1 LRVSAG
7 LSRDALAEQAGLSPD
22 AVAVLERGE
31 RASPRLSTV
40 TSLADAL
47 NVEREVRADLLQ
59 AAGYG
64 TRGAAPYV
72 RREYRRQFPIPPS
85 PLIGREADLAR
96 ASRLLQPRM
105 PETRVVTLLGPGGVG
120 KTRLA
125 LEVAAHV
132 APHYRDGSVF
142 VDLAPLTDPRLVA
155 ASIARTLGLQEVP
168 GRSASD
174 LLHLDLAPRQLL
186 LVLDNFEHLLGAAP
200 LLADLLADCAELKL
214 LVTSRSA
221 LRLRVEHRCEVEPLQ
236 SADSGQSLA
245 TIAAAPAVQ
254 LFVQRARMVAPD
266 FELSATSAQVV
277 AAICSRLDGL
287 PLAIELAAVGVRVLS
302 PEALLH
308 RLERRLPSLTGGAAD
323 LPERQ
328 RALRNTLEW
337 SHDLLEPAARRLFRR
352 LAVFRGGWTL
362 NAAEAICGDAILPP
376 ESILELLQALAD
388 GSLIQIQVRRRDTT
402 SGEPRF
408 GMLDTIREY
417 AADSLAQAGEV
428 GALERAHA
436 EHYLNLVES
445 AAPHWPGPEQSVWTE
460 RLEDEHAN
468 LRTALEWARA
478 GGAREIGLRLAG
490 GLSTFWWL
498 RGYYRE
504 GAAWLESLLATAP
517 IGGIHPT
524 PATRAR
530 ALLGAGVLR
539 TELGDRRAADHL
551 EASVAILRT
560 LDEPGLLARALH
572 HLGVVRSLAGQLR
585 QAETLLEEAL
595 TIVQP
600 GTRPSSAAGPLL
612 HLGVVAQWQGSFGS
626 ARARLEEGLRLS
638 QVAQDQ
644 RAANFGTRNLACVA
658 VELGAYDRAETLAKQ
673 AVEGARALGFPRE
686 ELLAVLIW
694 GRALRERGD
703 TDRAIDLL
711 ERGNRMADALGYPL
725 GPAFGHAVLG
735 LAYHDRGDETA
746 AACHAA
752 AALAAVQD
760 SAAMWP
766 GLVAHLYCG
775 QIALAQADWARAE
788 VEFGTALEIGNVCE
802 TRWGRPACM
811 EGLAAVALERQ
822 DAHRAAHLLGLATAL
837 RVSQGAPVPLVDR
850 PRIEQF
856 TQCVRQVLGQDEF
869 ERVLAA
875 ERSNPSFTMPGT
887 GTTTSAMTTTAPRR

>member
-1 LRVSAG
+1 LASDERPFGVLLRQLRVSAG
-7 LSRDALAEQAGLSPD
+7 LSRDALAEQAGLSAD
-22 AVAVLERGE
+22 AVATLERGE

-47 NVEREVRADLLQ
+47 NVEGKVRADLLQ

-64 TRGAAPYV
+64 ARGAPPDM
-72 RREYRRQFPIPPS
+72 RREYRLQLPIPPS

-96 ASRLLQPRM
+96 AVRLLQPHVLD
-105 PETRVVTLLGPGGVG
+105 TRLVTLLGPGGVG

-132 APHYRDGSVF
+132 ARHYRDGTVF

-155 ASIARTLGLQEVP
+155 ASIARALGLQEVP
-168 GRSASD
+168 GRSARD
-174 LLHLDLAPRQLL
+174 LLHIDLAPRQML
-186 LVLDNFEHLLGAAP
+186 LVLDNFEHLLGAAS

-221 LRLRVEHRCEVEPLQ
+221 LRLRVEHRCEVEPLPI
-236 SADSGQSLA
+236 ADPGESLA

-266 FELSATSAQVV
+266 FELSATSARAV

-287 PLAIELAAVGVRVLS
+287 PLAIELAAVRVRMLS
-302 PEALLH
+302 PEALLR
-308 RLERRLPSLTGGAAD
+308 RLEQRLPSLTGGAAD

-337 SHDLLEPAARRLFRR
+337 SHDLLESTARRLFRR

-362 NAAEAICGDAILPP
+362 NAAEAICGDATMPP

-388 GSLIQIQVRRRDTT
+388 SSLIQIQVRRRDTT
-402 SGEPRF
+402 GGEPRF

-417 AADSLAQAGEV
+417 AAERLEQAGEV
-428 GALERAHA
+428 DALERAHA
-436 EHYLNLVES
+436 EHYLSLVEN
-445 AAPHWPGPEQSVWTE
+445 AAPHWHGPEQCVWTE

-468 LRTALEWARA
+468 LRTALEWARTA
-478 GGAREIGLRLAG
+478 GAWELGLRLAG

-504 GAAWLESLLATAP
+504 GTAWLETLLARAP
-517 IGGIHPT
+517 TGIGGVQPT

-551 EASVAILRT
+551 EASVVILRT

-572 HLGVVRSLAGQLR
+572 QLGVLRSLEGELR
-585 QAETLLEEAL
+585 RGETLLEEAL
-595 TIVQP
+595 TIARQ
-600 GTRPSSAAGPLL
+600 GARPSSAAGPLL

-626 ARARLEEGLRLS
+626 ARARLEAGLRLS

-644 RAANFGTRNLACVA
+644 RAVNFATLNLAGVA
-658 VELGAYDRAETLAKQ
+658 VEQGAYDRAEILAQQ
-673 AVEGARALGFPRE
+673 AVEGARALGFPRD
-686 ELLAVLIW
+686 ELLTVLIW
-694 GRALRERGD
+694 GRAVRERGEA
-703 TDRAIDLL
+703 DRAIDLL
-711 ERGNRMADALGYPL
+711 ERGIRMADALGYPL

-735 LAYHDRGDETA
+735 LAYQDRGEEEA

-752 AALAAVQD
+752 AALAAVQN

-766 GLVAHLYCG
+766 GLMAHMYCG
-775 QIALAQADWARAE
+775 QVALAQADWGRAE
-788 VEFGTALEIGNVCE
+788 DEFGAALEIGNACE
-802 TRWGRPACM
+802 TRWGQPACM
-811 EGLAAVALERQ
+811 EGLAAVAFERQ
-822 DAHRAAHLLGLATAL
+822 DTDRAAHLLGAAAAL

-850 PRIEQF
+850 PRMEQF
-856 TQCVRQVLGQDEF
+856 AQRVRQAVGKREF
-869 ERVLAA
+869 GRAL
-875 ERSNPSFTMPGT
+875 
-887 GTTTSAMTTTAPRR
+887 AMTRTEPRR